1 MLYYRFQLHVRT
13 YMGKYLDFGDVVVG
27 PAPTY
32 RHFIYANRHI
42 WWHMEEGACVSRIWY
57 ISLYTPVPKDV
68 YE

>member
-1 MLYYRFQLHVRT
+1 
-13 YMGKYLDFGDVVVG
+13 MGKYLDFGDVVVG